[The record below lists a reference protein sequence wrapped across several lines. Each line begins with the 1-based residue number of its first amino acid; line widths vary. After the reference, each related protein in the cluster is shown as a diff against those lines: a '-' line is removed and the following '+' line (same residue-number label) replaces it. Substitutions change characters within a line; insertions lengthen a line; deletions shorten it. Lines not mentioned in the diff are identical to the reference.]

1 MRILTLI
8 IILFTTSSLAQ
19 SCFSELS
26 QNWTEEELSEQI
38 TNIEAGFLVRV
49 AVDLLEPNLPQITS
63 IPFDFDLRLDDEN
76 YQLIRFLI
84 ERGLMDYQND
94 LELENIKQ
102 SLINRLRAWYS
113 LPAIE
118 IGDNL
123 TRLELVSTLST
134 TISSVTLAPV
144 ALVASADNKDEI
156 AFWSI
161 IRNDSIY
168 PRMIVFKPPNK
179 EELSLNNGLK
189 ELISHLDNCAY
200 KVEKYIFSSAETAKQ
215 LFLTNFDSRMIIVD
229 SSPDILDG
237 YLKVEQGQEADYF
250 SFLAEDLRTVDSYA
264 AVFTEQEIKPFK
276 IMRLLPKVRTN
287 MNPKQILDFLK
298 AK

>member
-1 MRILTLI
+1 
-8 IILFTTSSLAQ
+8 
-19 SCFSELS
+19 
-26 QNWTEEELSEQI
+26 
-38 TNIEAGFLVRV
+38 
-49 AVDLLEPNLPQITS
+49 
-63 IPFDFDLRLDDEN
+63 
-76 YQLIRFLI
+76 
-84 ERGLMDYQND
+84 
-94 LELENIKQ
+94 
-102 SLINRLRAWYS
+102 

-168 PRMIVFKPPNK
+168 PRMIVFRPPNK

-250 SFLAEDLRTVDSYA
+250 SFLAEGLRTVDSYA

-298 AK
+298 GN